1 MAPFVR
7 ASSGGGSDA
16 AGAGR
21 VVFAPEILA
30 RIDALLLAQAALHFQ
45 ALHLLIGV
53 VAVLLTFQGA
63 VALALLQ
70 PAVEIALQ
78 LLRLGM
84 GSHGAEGDSK
94 RHGPKRVTK

>member
-1 MAPFVR
+1 MARIGR
-7 ASSGGGSDA
+7 ASGGGGSGA
-16 AGAGR
+16 ARAGR
-21 VVFAPEILA
+21 VVFAPKVVA
-30 RIDALLLAQAALHFQ
+30 RARALLLAQAALHFQ

-53 VAVLLTFQGA
+53 VAILLTFQGA
-63 VALALLQ
+63 LALALLQ

-78 LLRLGM
+78 LPRLGM